1 LLWGNAYAEIDRTGK
16 RITSLVPLRPER
28 MKVDLSKSGDPI
40 YTYRDWPSG
49 TSRNIDERDIMH
61 IRAFSTNGVMGLS
74 PVSYARQTLGLAMAT
89 DEASAKVFKNGMR
102 PSGVLSMDQIL
113 KKEQRNEVRESMVEQ
128 FSGSM
133 NTGKMMVLEAGMKF

>member
-1 LLWGNAYAEIDRTGK
+1 
-16 RITSLVPLRPER
+16 

-113 KKEQRNEVRESMVEQ
+113 KKS
-128 FSGSM
+128 S
-133 NTGKMMVLEAGMKF
+133 AMKYVKAWLNNFLDP